1 MEVAKP
7 IHLAK
12 QRRAR
17 APWVFELGPATLI
30 FTTILL
36 VSVTS
41 LLYLTQASRVAATG
55 YDIRDAE
62 ERRARLERQQQL
74 LVVQVA
80 ELQALSRVETE
91 AAGTLGM
98 VPAPAQTY
106 LPVGE
111 APVDVEAGLRKAER
125 EAQHLPRGW
134 RERLA
139 TAMRMSKQPDQRYG

>member
-1 MEVAKP
+1 MSLMEVAKP
-7 IHLAK
+7 IYVAK

-17 APWVFELGPATLI
+17 APWVFDLGPVTLI
-30 FTTILL
+30 FVTIVL

-62 ERRARLERQQQL
+62 ERRGRLERQQQL
-74 LVVQVA
+74 LLVQAA
-80 ELQALSRVETE
+80 ELQALSRIE
-91 AAGTLGM
+91 AEAGSRLGM
-98 VPAPAQTY
+98 APAPPPTY

-111 APVDVEAGLRKAER
+111 PPVDVEAALKRAEQA
-125 EAQHLPRGW
+125 AQHLPQGW

-139 TAMRMSKQPDQRYG
+139 VAMRLSRRAD